1 MPNRRVCAGNAMM
14 TPAQRSRRFRR
25 RLAPT
30 LIMLVAVSVF
40 VIAGNWQ
47 RARMQMKESLR
58 ARYDASAHEA
68 PALLSDLAATGDWA
82 AQRFRTVVMEGEYD
96 VEHQILVDNKVR
108 AGRVGY
114 DVVTPLKLD
123 DARVVLVDRGWV
135 PLGPSRATLPD
146 VPPPPGRVTVRGRLD
161 LPPAHYLELRS
172 EASTGPVW
180 QNLDPARIAKATGL
194 PVLPAIVEETE
205 VPSPADGLVRDWP
218 LPDFGVEQHRMYMLQ
233 WYAFAALAVV
243 LWGVLNRRKAWRR

>member
-1 MPNRRVCAGNAMM
+1 M
-14 TPAQRSRRFRR
+14 TPAQPSRRFRP

-30 LIMLVAVSVF
+30 LIMLVAVTVF

-47 RARMQMKESLR
+47 RGRMEMKESLR

-68 PALLSDLAATGDWA
+68 PALFSDLAATGDWA
-82 AQRFRTVVMEGEYD
+82 AQRFRAVVVQGEYD
-96 VEHQILVDNKVR
+96 AEHQILIDNKVY
-108 AGRVGY
+108 AARVGY
-114 DVVTPLKLD
+114 DVVTPLRLD
-123 DARVVLVDRGWV
+123 DTHIVLVNRGWV
-135 PLGPSRATLPD
+135 PLGLSRAMLPD

-161 LPPAHYLELRS
+161 SPPAHYLELRT
-172 EASTGPVW
+172 ETSTGPVW

-194 PVLPAIVEETE
+194 PVLPVIVEETE
-205 VPSPADGLVRDWP
+205 APSPADGLVRDWP

-243 LWGVLNRRKAWRR
+243 LWVVLNRRKRGDADG